1 MCQATSFNTK
11 NMPLPLQLN
20 NICCLALVA
29 CLAAFAGCSQW
40 RLPKIDPNG
49 GRLFQPEQSTTI
61 THPFRDTEQVG
72 SFPNPFPKPAFQK
85 SAPPASFADSENGFN
100 SQQMPAAATNQRT
113 RPGSLWISSK
123 VIAAPVGS
131 TVVLKA
137 GLRSREGKL
146 RIGRKL
152 EWTIAPK
159 PEGSQA
165 KFEAAGGGNPNSF
178 RWLFPKYGNQVTDT
192 YAHTIS
198 SERAELVH
206 NDTTTLMDDVT
217 VSRGESWITIG
228 AEQVGTT
235 KILVGASTE
244 TEWDRQYRDIHVHW
258 VDVQWEFPTSLSI
271 PAGTQPLLT
280 TSVMRKSDT
289 TPLTDYIVRYRIIS
303 NHQATLSTA
312 QNDEQLDSIDV
323 HSDHLGHAAVRVTPN
338 QTQAGSVQVLIEII
352 RPENTAQQTPDMVIG
367 VSSARV
373 TWNAPALKISATGPM
388 TAEIGKPIRLQI
400 SVTNPGNQTATNV
413 TMTQTLPFAINVESS
428 NPVANIIGRQATW
441 NLGDIPPHT
450 QKKFTIEYQANEVG
464 SIDQVLA
471 VTCQEG
477 FESSSQMV
485 TKIIQSPLEIQITG
499 PETASLNE
507 IVEYQILMHNR
518 SNRVIDRVQLVQTLG
533 NGFIHV
539 SRTNPQGNPT
549 VRKVGFQA
557 TNIQPGQTMVKK
569 LSLRITQSGTLCHQL
584 HATLATG
591 LTIDKETCVQV
602 TPNTGTSDNSPQAA
616 TASLAVAI
624 KGPLQFTNNSTNTHR
639 FRITNQST
647 NPTTNITIDV
657 LLPASLESQL
667 ASAGHRRQGQSII
680 LDVPTLAPA
689 QSHTLVIQSL
699 ATQESD
705 NEKIQLR
712 VTGDGIEAV
721 EKKIA
726 IQITAAQE
734 TNPLDL
740 SPDGSEPTNKNPQL
754 KSVPDLGNLDQ
765 PVITPEPATPAEPAA
780 EPPELQVKLAVL
792 NEPIENGS
800 PNTFLLYLQ
809 NTGDSAASNIEIKVS
824 APTGMII
831 TAIEH
836 SAAKE
841 QQLGESVAADQL
853 SATLPIIKSLEPNQ
867 KVIPYKIHVKAITAG
882 VHKLNVTVAVTGLVA
897 PITANDTTRILAP
910 N

>member
-40 RLPKIDPNG
+40 RLPKIDPSG
-49 GRLFQPEQSTTI
+49 GRLFQPEQSTAI

-72 SFPNPFPKPAFQK
+72 SFPNPFPQPAFQTP
-85 SAPPASFADSENGFN
+85 APPASFAASENGFN
-100 SQQMPAAATNQRT
+100 SQQTPTAGTNQRT

-131 TVVLKA
+131 AVVLKA
-137 GLRSREGKL
+137 GLRGREGRL

-152 EWTIAPK
+152 EWTIAPN

-165 KFEAAGGGNPNSF
+165 TFEAAGGGNPNGF
-178 RWLFPKYGNQVTDT
+178 HWLFPKYGNQVTDS

-244 TEWDRQYRDIHVHW
+244 TEWDKQYRDIHVHW
-258 VDVQWEFPTSLSI
+258 IDVQWKFPTSLSI

-280 TSVMRKSDT
+280 TSVMRKSDN

-303 NHQATLSTA
+303 NRQATLSTA
-312 QNDEQLDSIDV
+312 QNNEQLDSIDV
-323 HSDHLGHAAVRVTPN
+323 HSDQLGQATVRVTPN
-338 QTQAGSVQVLIEII
+338 QIQTGSVQVLIEII
-352 RPENTAQQTPDMVIG
+352 RPENAAQQTPDMVIG
-367 VSSARV
+367 ASSAHV
-373 TWNAPALKISATGPM
+373 TWNAPALKILATGPT
-388 TAEIGKPIRLQI
+388 TAEIGKPIRFQV
-400 SVTNPGNQTATNV
+400 SVTNPGNQAATNV
-413 TMTQTLPFAINVESS
+413 TMAQTLPFTVNVESS
-428 NPVANIIGRQATW
+428 QPIANIIGRQATW
-441 NLGDIPPHT
+441 NLGDIPPRT
-450 QKKFTIEYQANEVG
+450 QKKITIEYLANEVG
-464 SIDQVLA
+464 SIDQVLT
-471 VTCQEG
+471 VTCQEDL
-477 FESSSQMV
+477 EASSQTV
-485 TKIIQSPLEIQITG
+485 TKIVQSPLEIQITG

-518 SNRVIDRVQLVQTLG
+518 SNRAIDRVQLVQTLG
-533 NGFIHV
+533 SGFIHV

-602 TPNTGTSDNSPQAA
+602 TPHTGTSDNSPKAA
-616 TASLAVAI
+616 TDSLTVAI

-639 FRITNQST
+639 FRITNQSN

-657 LLPASLESQL
+657 LLPASLKSQL
-667 ASAGHRRQGQSII
+667 ASEGHRRQGQSII
-680 LDVPTLAPA
+680 LDIPTLAPA

-699 ATQESD
+699 ATQESND
-705 NEKIQLR
+705 AKIQLR
-712 VTGDGIEAV
+712 VTGDGIEAI

-726 IQITAAQE
+726 IQITATQE
-734 TNPLDL
+734 INPLDL
-740 SPDGSEPTNKNPQL
+740 SPDGIEPANKNPPL
-754 KSVPDLGNLDQ
+754 DPAPDLDNLDQ
-765 PVITPEPATPAEPAA
+765 PVIAPKPPTA
-780 EPPELQVKLAVL
+780 PPELQLKLAVL

-809 NTGDSAASNIEIKVS
+809 NIGDSAASNIEIKVS

-836 SAAKE
+836 SATIE
-841 QQLGESVAADQL
+841 QQLGESVAEDQL
-853 SATLPIIKSLEPNQ
+853 SATLPVIKSLEPNQ
-867 KVIPYKIHVKAITAG
+867 KVIPYKIHVKAVTTG
-882 VHKLNVTVAVTGLVA
+882 VHKLNVTVSATGLVA
-897 PITANDTTRILAP
+897 PITASDTTRILAP